1 MVDEIVKRRFVLI
14 CSIRSVSIVWTTW
27 IKVAYLLFYVHKI
40 QKKSKK
46 RRKNI
51 VKRKIHSIRKHQRK
65 TKNKKRKCFSGNI
78 FCEKNTL
85 KVWHPHEI
93 IHSEKKV
100 KKATSFSILFDFFL
114 WKSFVWE
121 FWNYKQRI
129 ISICMKIHVFFYNFP
144 QID

>member
-65 TKNKKRKCFSGNI
+65 TKKESVFLVIYFVKKIHLKSGTRMKSSIPRKG
-78 FCEKNTL
+78 
-85 KVWHPHEI
+85 
-93 IHSEKKV
+93 
-100 KKATSFSILFDFFL
+100 KKATSFTILFDFFYGNHL
-114 WKSFVWE
+114 CENFEIINSESSQFAWK
-121 FWNYKQRI
+121 YM
-129 ISICMKIHVFFYNFP
+129 CFFPTNP